1 MIERV
6 FIAQGQKPRFW
17 IISEGIFKGLLNI
30 LSFYP
35 GMGFLNSEMINRM
48 ERDLIYDIEPARR
61 DFEYAPGMFRPGESG
76 GLEQARHNKQ

>member
-1 MIERV
+1 MSKCKK
-6 FIAQGQKPRFW
+6 A
-17 IISEGIFKGLLNI
+17 
-30 LSFYP
+30 

-76 GLEQARHNKQ
+76 GLEQARENKQ